1 MSQQTITDEAQ
12 VSLMKC
18 LEGVGEVY
26 RHITTGCEKTTS
38 KHLHIAMLE
47 DDGAK
52 CFKSCTIINRLCA
65 NNVRAASMSSKCV
78 TER

>member
-1 MSQQTITDEAQ
+1 MSQQTITDKTQ

-26 RHITTGCEKTTS
+26 RHITTSCEKTTS

-47 DDGAK
+47 DEGAK
-52 CFKSCTIINRLCA
+52 CVKSCTTIDRICV
-65 NNVRAASMSSKCV
+65 NNVQAGKYV